1 MQRRQAW
8 SVGELRSVLGI
19 ACVAASTT
27 QFVSLELCGAY
38 YPHAVHCSQA
48 EHLSLS
54 YMDHI
59 ARIGGHKDR
68 SMFGS

>member
-1 MQRRQAW
+1 MQRRQVW
-8 SVGELRSVLGI
+8 SAGELQSVLGI
-19 ACVAASTT
+19 ACVDAPITH
-27 QFVSLELCGAY
+27 FISLELCGAY
-38 YPHAVHCSQA
+38 YPHALHCSQA